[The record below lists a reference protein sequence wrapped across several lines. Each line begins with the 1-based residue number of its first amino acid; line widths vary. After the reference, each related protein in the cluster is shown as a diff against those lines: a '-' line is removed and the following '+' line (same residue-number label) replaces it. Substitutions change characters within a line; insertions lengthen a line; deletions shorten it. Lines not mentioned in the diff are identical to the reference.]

1 MYGGDMFPI
10 VDKRE
15 TGINIR
21 KIMDCQGLTAKDVQ
35 QYLELGCVQS
45 VYRWFDGVSMPTVD
59 NLYALS
65 ELFKMPMDCI
75 VCGNRQS
82 SYFHCVEQY
91 NESQIRRISKYYK
104 MLKNNQ
110 IA

>member
-1 MYGGDMFPI
+1 MFPI
-10 VDKRE
+10 IDKKE

-75 VCGNRQS
+75 VCGSRQS
-82 SYFHCVEQY
+82 AYFNYVDQY
-91 NESQIRRISKYYK
+91 NEAQIRRIGEYYK
-104 MLKNNQ
+104 KLKNNQ
-110 IA
+110 VA

>member
-1 MYGGDMFPI
+1 MFPI
-10 VDKRE
+10 IDKRE

-75 VCGNRQS
+75 VCG
-82 SYFHCVEQY
+82 VEPY

>member
-1 MYGGDMFPI
+1 MFPI
-10 VDKRE
+10 IDKRE

-21 KIMDCQGLTAKDVQ
+21 KIMDCQELTAKDVQ

-65 ELFKMPMDCI
+65 ELLQVSIDAI
-75 VCGNRQS
+75 ARGNRAS
-82 SYFHCVEQY
+82 
-91 NESQIRRISKYYK
+91 
-104 MLKNNQ
+104 

>member
-1 MYGGDMFPI
+1 MFPI
-10 VDKRE
+10 IDKRE

-21 KIMDCQGLTAKDVQ
+21 KIMDRQGLTAKDVQ

-65 ELFKMPMDCI
+65 ELLRCRWIALYVAAD
-75 VCGNRQS
+75 
-82 SYFHCVEQY
+82 
-91 NESQIRRISKYYK
+91 SQLILI
-104 MLKNNQ
+104 MLINTMKHR
-110 IA
+110 

>member
-1 MYGGDMFPI
+1 MFPI
-10 VDKRE
+10 IDKRE

-35 QYLELGCVQS
+35 QYLELGCVQR

-75 VCGNRQS
+75 VCGSRKSAYCN
-82 SYFHCVEQY
+82 YVDQY
-91 NESQIRRISKYYK
+91 NEAQIRRISEYYK
-104 MLKNNQ
+104 ILRNNQ
-110 IA
+110 VA

>member
-10 VDKRE
+10 IDKRE

-21 KIMDCQGLTAKDVQ
+21 KIMDRQGLTAKDVQ

-91 NESQIRRISKYYK
+91 NESQIRRISKYCK
-104 MLKNNQ
+104 MLKNKQ